1 MSTLV
6 LRRLPS
12 GAWGLLAVPDSQHVA
27 TKRRAEAR
35 EVLLEER
42 AEPRRLPFLA
52 SLLAAGGAR

>member
-1 MSTLV
+1 MSLRLV
-6 LRRLPS
+6 RLPS

-27 TKRRAEAR
+27 TKRRAESR

-52 SLLAAGGAR
+52 SFPTAGVRA